1 MPSIFG
7 LSPSIEARFI
17 SIPYCSLVTDCFKE
31 EIIFSM
37 PSLYAVLS
45 SSLSLIP
52 MPTCQLSFLTAL
64 RLSVKLSIDVVASSN
79 DFIAVLTPSSDL
91 LLTSL
96 SATISTSF
104 IDKDKSPKCLLRLLL
119 PASTLIALRAV
130 VTPTIADTANAPTTI
145 APVTG
150 FESAIVI
157 ADIPLAILL
166 PITTAFNV
174 A

>member
-1 MPSIFG
+1 M
-7 LSPSIEARFI
+7 
-17 SIPYCSLVTDCFKE
+17 
-31 EIIFSM
+31 
-37 PSLYAVLS
+37 
-45 SSLSLIP
+45 
-52 MPTCQLSFLTAL
+52 
-64 RLSVKLSIDVVASSN
+64 
-79 DFIAVLTPSSDL
+79 
-91 LLTSL
+91 
-96 SATISTSF
+96 
-104 IDKDKSPKCLLRLLL
+104 

-157 ADIPLAILL
+157 ADIPLAILF